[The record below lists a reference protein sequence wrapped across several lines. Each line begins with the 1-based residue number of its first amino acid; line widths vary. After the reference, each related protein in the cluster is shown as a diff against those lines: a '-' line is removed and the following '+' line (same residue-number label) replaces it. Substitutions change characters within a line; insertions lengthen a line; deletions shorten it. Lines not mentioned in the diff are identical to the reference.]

1 MRQYKQS
8 AYVNQTIEREW
19 DKKAKDEARKLGNM
33 PKPYPA
39 RRGNNKMLRRL
50 LKNQYRA
57 AVRAN
62 RMKAIRGMAAR
73 HHA

>member
-8 AYVNQTIEREW
+8 AHVNQTIEREW
-19 DKKAKDEARKLGNM
+19 DKKAKDEARKHGTSV
-33 PKPYPA
+33 KCYPA

-50 LKNQYRA
+50 LRNQYRA